1 MLKASF
7 KTAYLQREVPMT
19 VAVAGDKPLVVG
31 EMVTLTAASGAVPAS
46 IKSAATVAAATHII
60 AQSDMTMEYGH
71 VPVEYRDY
79 RYSDQVKGTVSD
91 VTNLLGVYESKAA
104 FPAAASANNN
114 KYAFAIDEQK
124 VYKSNGTAWAADT
137 GITVTSKKVALFKIL
152 NTDDLKIR
160 VNN

>member
-71 VPVEYRDY
+71 VPVENRDY
-79 RYSDQVKGTVSD
+79 KYSDEV
-91 VTNLLGVYESKAA
+91 AA
-104 FPAAASANNN
+104 TIAAAGP
-114 KYAFAIDEQK
+114 
-124 VYKSNGTAWAADT
+124 VTAST
-137 GITVTSKKVALFKIL
+137 PTKKVALFAITDK
-152 NTDDLKIR
+152 DDLIVKTVAQE
-160 VNN
+160 VNINGNDY